1 MTTIIV
7 QEELDATDLRDRL
20 WSEAVHTWD
29 NIVEAGKEQEALAF
43 LNEIFCDRV
52 PTITEINDIL
62 WFEPETIYEAI
73 GLTSDGETPKEW
85 TISKAELDELKH
97 RGHIEDAKLEYI
109 ENSFYGEEN
118 TFCGEYVT
126 LTEQDFKDN
135 DLELSEE
142 EIEEL
147 NDVIA

>member
-29 NIVEAGKEQEALAF
+29 NIVEAGKEQEALTF

-52 PTITEINDIL
+52 PTITEINDVL
-62 WFEPETIYEAI
+62 WFEPETVYEAI
-73 GLTSDGETPKEW
+73 GLTSEGETPKEW
-85 TISKAELDELKH
+85 TISRAELDELKH
-97 RGHIEDAKLEYI
+97 RGRIEEDKLEYI
-109 ENSFYGEEN
+109 ENSFY
-118 TFCGEYVT
+118 GEYVT
-126 LTEQDFKDN
+126 LTEQDFKDD

-147 NDVIA
+147 NEVIA

>member
-52 PTITEINDIL
+52 PTITEINDVL

-73 GLTSDGETPKEW
+73 GLTSEGETPKEW
-85 TISKAELDELKH
+85 TISRAELDELKH
-97 RGHIEDAKLEYI
+97 RGHIEDDKLEYI
-109 ENSFYGEEN
+109 ENSFY
-118 TFCGEYVT
+118 GEYVT
-126 LTEQDFKDN
+126 LTEQDFKDD

>member
-52 PTITEINDIL
+52 PTITEINDVL

-73 GLTSDGETPKEW
+73 GLTSEGETPKEW
-85 TISKAELDELKH
+85 TISRAELDELKH
-97 RGHIEDAKLEYI
+97 RGHIEEDKLEYI
-109 ENSFYGEEN
+109 ENS
-118 TFCGEYVT
+118 FCGEYVT
-126 LTEQDFKDN
+126 LTEQDFKDD

>member
-52 PTITEINDIL
+52 PTITEINDVL

-73 GLTSDGETPKEW
+73 GLTSEGETPKEW
-85 TISKAELDELKH
+85 TISKAELDELKS
-97 RGHIEDAKLEYI
+97 RGYIEDVKLEYI
-109 ENSFYGEEN
+109 ENS
-118 TFCGEYVT
+118 FCGEYVT
-126 LTEQDFKDN
+126 LTEQDFKDD

-147 NDVIA
+147 NNVIA

>member
-52 PTITEINDIL
+52 PTITEINDVL

-73 GLTSDGETPKEW
+73 GLTSEGETPKEW
-85 TISKAELDELKH
+85 TISKAELDELKS
-97 RGHIEDAKLEYI
+97 RGYIEDVKLEYI
-109 ENSFYGEEN
+109 ENSF
-118 TFCGEYVT
+118 CGEFVT
-126 LTEQDFKDN
+126 LTEQDFKDD

-147 NDVIA
+147 NNVIA